1 MPFLLLVLN
10 SKQTHLWRKL
20 VWIGL
25 SLLLWLPVEAIAE
38 NLRVLLVL
46 SGNTA
51 LYQTFVK
58 GFTQNLPSTTQVL
71 VQEQAEAFVDNPQKF
86 DLIVSVGLK
95 AGQFVGLRTNT
106 PLLAVMLPKASYE
119 ESLLKQRHSKEIS
132 AIYLDQPWDRQIA
145 LVQAVLP
152 NINRVGVLYSAAA
165 RLDVAELGAVVA
177 RHKMVLYGQMLGT
190 SDGMFSALD
199 TLLDDSEA
207 LLAVPDSN
215 IYSSNNIRNIL
226 LTTYR
231 RGVPLIG
238 LSQAYVNAGALCA
251 VFSTPEQIAVQA
263 SAMTLVFAQT
273 RKLPDAE
280 YPSLFTIAVNQEV
293 ARTLSVPVLSPDT
306 LRLQMDSVK
315 RKAR

>member
-1 MPFLLLVLN
+1 M
-10 SKQTHLWRKL
+10 
-20 VWIGL
+20 
-25 SLLLWLPVEAIAE
+25 
-38 NLRVLLVL
+38 LLVL
-46 SGNTA
+46 SGNAA

-58 GFTQNLPSTTQVL
+58 SFTQNLPSTTQVL

-95 AGQFVGLRTNT
+95 AGQFVALRTNT

-165 RLDVAELGAVVA
+165 RLDVADLSAVVA
-177 RHKMVLYGQMLGT
+177 RHKMVLYRQMLNT
-190 SDGMFSALD
+190 PDGMFFALD
-199 TLLDDSEA
+199 TLLDDSEV

-280 YPSLFTIAVNQEV
+280 YPSLFTIAMNQEV